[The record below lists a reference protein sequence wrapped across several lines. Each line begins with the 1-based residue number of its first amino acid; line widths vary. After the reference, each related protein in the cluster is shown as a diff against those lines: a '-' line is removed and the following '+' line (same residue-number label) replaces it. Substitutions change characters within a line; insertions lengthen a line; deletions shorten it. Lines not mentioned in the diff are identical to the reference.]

1 MPVFDPMEKISMSAI
16 TELAKRLGKAIGDS
30 PVAGEM
36 RDART
41 AMEAEADLIK
51 SVNDFQV
58 QMEKVRKL
66 EAEGKVI
73 EVEDKHKLAELESV
87 LTSSAVFKK
96 YTAAQVEYIDM
107 MRKVN
112 EAIQAEIQGLQ

>member
-1 MPVFDPMEKISMSAI
+1 MSAI
-16 TELAKRLGKAIGDS
+16 TELAKRLGKAIGES

-36 RDART
+36 RDARK
-41 AMEAEADLIK
+41 AMEAEADLVK
-51 SVNDFQV
+51 AVNDFQE

-66 EAEGKVI
+66 EVEGKTI
-73 EVEDKHKLAELESV
+73 EVADKHKLTEMESV
-87 LTSSAVFKK
+87 LTSSDVFKK

-112 EAIQAEIQGLQ
+112 EAIQVEIQGLQ